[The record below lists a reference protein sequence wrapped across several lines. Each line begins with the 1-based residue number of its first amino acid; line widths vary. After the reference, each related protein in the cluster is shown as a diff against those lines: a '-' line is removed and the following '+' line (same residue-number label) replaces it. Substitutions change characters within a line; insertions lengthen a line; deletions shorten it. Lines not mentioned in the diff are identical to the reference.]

1 MHWYVSYRTGSSTVM
16 HVFKKRELAIAAAW
30 GFLDCGS
37 RHALEVGPM
46 LGSPGGK
53 VLDERDIR
61 RIRDENPGVETPN
74 SAVRAVPT
82 TSSRT
87 GREAPGAS
95 RDTQCESG
103 WN

>member
-1 MHWYVSYRTGSSTVM
+1 MYWYVSYRTGSSTVM

-30 GFLDCGS
+30 DFLDCGS

-61 RIRDENPGVETPN
+61 RIRGENPGVETPD
-74 SAVRAVPT
+74 SAVRAVPA

-95 RDTQCESG
+95 RDARCESG